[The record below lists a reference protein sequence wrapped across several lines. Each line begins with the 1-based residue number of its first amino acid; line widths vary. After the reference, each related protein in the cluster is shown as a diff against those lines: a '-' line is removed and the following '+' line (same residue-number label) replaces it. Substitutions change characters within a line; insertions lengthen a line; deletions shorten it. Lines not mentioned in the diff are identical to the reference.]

1 MGRRLYRVDV
11 ERAASKEIAKLHPEI
26 RRRILQALVA
36 LENDPRPP
44 GCQKLKGNDD
54 LYRIRV
60 GDYRIVYSVDDDGR
74 IIIVLVAAHRRDVYR
89 DL

>member
-1 MGRRLYRVDV
+1 VGRRLYRVDV
-11 ERAASKEIAKLHPEI
+11 ERAELHPEI